1 MPEERLLV
9 LVVDDEP
16 AMREVV
22 AMRLA
27 DWGYDVCVAADGEAA
42 ARLIRTRAPDLVISD
57 VVLPDMTGLDLLAN
71 LTAGDP
77 TRPVILMTAYGTV
90 ELAVDAMKRG
100 AKDFL
105 TKPLDYAKLR
115 AVLQAAG
122 RDIALRAEVRDLEQ
136 ELARPAP
143 TGAIIGKSG
152 AIQDV
157 RDLIER
163 VASTD
168 ASALV
173 TGESGTGKE
182 LVVRII
188 HALSA
193 RRGQPFIAI
202 NAAAMAE
209 SLIESEIF
217 GHEKG
222 AFTGAIATR
231 QGCFEL
237 AHQGTLFLDE
247 IAEMPSALQPKL
259 LRILEDGKVRRLGG
273 SQEHHFDVRVLAAT
287 NREPAAAV
295 KDGQLREDLFY
306 RLSVFTLLVPPLRAR
321 REDIPL
327 LAQHFIRHFNEKHGR
342 AIEGLRDEARERLVS
357 YGWPGNVRELKNVI
371 ERAIVLADGWIE
383 VTDLPPYFI
392 DVNGAGP
399 EPDAAATEALAGMS
413 LAEVEKRLI
422 LDTLKRVGHNKA
434 EAARR
439 LKLDV
444 KTIRNKLKSYGLG

>member
-1 MPEERLLV
+1 MPEQRLLV

-27 DWGYDVCVAADGEAA
+27 DWGYDVCVADDGASAA
-42 ARLIRTRAPDLVISD
+42 ELIRSRNPDLVISD

-71 LTAGDP
+71 LTAGDS
-77 TRPVILMTAYGTV
+77 TRPVVLMTAYGTV
-90 ELAVDAMKRG
+90 ELAVDAMKQG
-100 AKDFL
+100 AQDFL
-105 TKPLDYAKLR
+105 TKPLDYAKLK
-115 AVLQAAG
+115 AVLQAAS
-122 RDIALRAEVRDLEQ
+122 RDIALRQEVRTLEQ
-136 ELARPAP
+136 ELASPAP
-143 TGAIIGKSG
+143 TSAIIGKSAATQ
-152 AIQDV
+152 AI
-157 RDLIER
+157 RELIER
-163 VASTD
+163 VAATD
-168 ASALV
+168 ASALI

-188 HALSA
+188 HQLSA
-193 RRGQPFIAI
+193 RRAGPFIAI

-222 AFTGAIATR
+222 AFTGATGTR

-237 AHQGTLFLDE
+237 AHRGTLFLDE

-259 LRILEDGKVRRLGG
+259 LRILEDGKVRRLG
-273 SQEHHFDVRVLAAT
+273 SAQEHHFDVRVLAAT
-287 NREPAAAV
+287 NREPAEAV
-295 KDGQLREDLFY
+295 KNGQLREDLFY
-306 RLSVFTLLVPPLRAR
+306 RLSVFTVAVSPLRAR

-327 LAQHFIRHFNEKHGR
+327 LAQHFIRHFNHKHGR
-342 AIEGLRDEARERLVS
+342 AIEGLRDEARERLLA
-357 YGWPGNVRELKNVI
+357 YDWPGNVRELRNVI

-383 VTDLPPYFI
+383 PTDLPPYFA
-392 DVNGAGP
+392 DANGAGP
-399 EPDAAATEALAGMS
+399 AATAAATEALAGLSM
-413 LAEVEKRLI
+413 AEVEKRLI
-422 LDTLKRVGHNKA
+422 LDTLERVGQNKA